1 MLDLE
6 QEFERLRARLYQLE
20 RTRARAIGEWMNET
34 HASRYIGKHDEYL
47 RRLRLEGRGPLATL
61 VGRQWMRRRTD
72 LDRFMDNPESFG

>member
-47 RRLRLEGRGPLATL
+47 RRLRLAGC
-61 VGRQWMRRRTD
+61 
-72 LDRFMDNPESFG
+72 